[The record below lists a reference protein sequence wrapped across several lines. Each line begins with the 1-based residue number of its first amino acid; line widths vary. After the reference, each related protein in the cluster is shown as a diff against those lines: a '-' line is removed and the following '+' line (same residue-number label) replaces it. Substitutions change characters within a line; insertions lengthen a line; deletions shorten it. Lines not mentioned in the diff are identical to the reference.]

1 VRSETVEE
9 AERTVAKRV
18 LIADDEKNMRWVL
31 DETLSKEG
39 YEVSQAA
46 NGKEALAA
54 IDDNPP
60 DLMVLDHKM
69 PAPDGMEVL
78 RRIRAK
84 GETFPVIMLTAHGNV
99 QLAVEAM
106 KAGATEYLTKP
117 FDLEELKL
125 SIEKALRISE
135 LSEEV
140 QRLRDELDR
149 DWDIDGIVATDPRML
164 EVLATVHKVAP
175 TNATA
180 MIYGESGTG
189 KELIARA
196 IHRLSPRGGKPF
208 IEVHAGALPETLLE
222 SELFG
227 YEKGAFTGAVQ
238 SKPGRF
244 EMANGGTL
252 FLDEIG
258 DITPNVQVK
267 LLRVL
272 QERRFERLGAT
283 RSIEV
288 DVRVVAATNQDLQ
301 QLIADGQ
308 FREDLFYRLN
318 VVPITLPP
326 LRQRKGDVP
335 RLVAH
340 FLDKFQ
346 AGETT
351 ISPDAMNLLVE
362 YAWPGNIRELEN
374 TVERMIILSP
384 GPEIGVDDLPSEVRS
399 GQRSRSTP
407 QTGFVLPEG
416 GCDLEEVE
424 MDLVSQ
430 ALDRTAGSV
439 AKAAKLLGLT
449 PKTLEARMQRF
460 GL

>member
-1 VRSETVEE
+1 MNGESNKE

-31 DETLSKEG
+31 DETLSKAG
-39 YEVSQAA
+39 YEVTQAA
-46 NGKEALAA
+46 DGKEALAA
-54 IDDNPP
+54 IEDDPP

-84 GETFPVIMLTAHGNV
+84 GETFPIIMLTAHGNV

-117 FDLEELKL
+117 FDLDELKL

-140 QRLRDELDR
+140 QRLREELDR
-149 DWDIDGIVATDPRML
+149 DWDIDGIVATDARML
-164 EVLATVHKVAP
+164 EVLAAVHKVAP

-189 KELIARA
+189 KELVARA
-196 IHRLSPRGGKPF
+196 IHRLSPRAGKPF

-238 SKPGRF
+238 AKPGRF

-258 DITPNVQVK
+258 DVTPNVQVK

-301 QLIADGQ
+301 QLIAEGK

-346 AGETT
+346 ADEKT
-351 ISPDAMNLLVE
+351 ISAEAMNLLAE

-374 TVERMIILSP
+374 TVERMIILSRDA
-384 GPEIGVDDLPSEVRS
+384 EIGVDDLPSEVRV
-399 GQRSRSTP
+399 GQRTAAGP
-407 QTGFVLPEG
+407 GTGFILPES

-424 MDLVSQ
+424 MDLVRQ
-430 ALDRTAGSV
+430 ALDRTGGNVPKS
-439 AKAAKLLGLT
+439 AKLLGLT

-460 GL
+460 GM